1 MTTQEPELGKLE
13 WVDPR
18 DAWKHEALDFTPWLA
33 GNLGRLAAVLGIEL
47 ELQDSEVYVGTY
59 RADIVATDP
68 RDGSRVLIENQLED
82 ADLQHLGQLL
92 AYLPGLEAKVVV
104 WIAKDFD
111 EPNLSAIRWLND
123 HTEDQYAFF
132 AIRVRLARIG
142 TSPLAPVF
150 DVRQRPNNWDRR
162 VRSAAQHG
170 DFSALHQFYRE
181 FWSHVAE
188 RLSGDVTLGYAR
200 AWVHTFVEEADRRI
214 HLYVRQSDVRD
225 VGVRLTKNSDET
237 DERALSRIEPYLKPL
252 REATKGEHW
261 VDDKWGESRLEI
273 DTRDRANWNRIA
285 DWLHE
290 RLKVYKRVLRDT
302 EV

>member
-33 GNLGRLAAVLGIEL
+33 TNLDRLAEVLGIEL
-47 ELQDSEVYVGTY
+47 EFEDSEVYVGPY

-68 RDGSRVLIENQLED
+68 RDDSRVLIENQLED

-92 AYLPGLEAKVVV
+92 AYLAGLEAKVVV

-111 EPNLSAIRWLND
+111 EQNLSAIRWLND
-123 HTEDQYAFF
+123 HTDDEYAFF
-132 AIRVRLARIG
+132 AIRVRLARIRK
-142 TSPLAPVF
+142 SPLAPF
-150 DVRQRPNNWDRR
+150 FEVRQRPNNWDRQ
-162 VRSAAQHG
+162 VRNAAQHG
-170 DFSALHQFYRE
+170 ELSALGQFCRE

-188 RLSGDVTLGYAR
+188 RHPGDVRPGYAGTY
-200 AWVHTFVEEADRRI
+200 VHTNVEEAALRI
-214 HLYVRQSDVRD
+214 SRSVSYWC
-225 VGVRLTKNSDET
+225 VGVCLTGNHNEN

-252 REATKGEHW
+252 REATKSEHW

-273 DTRDRANWNRIA
+273 DTRDRNNWDRIA

-290 RLKVYKRVLRDT
+290 RLEVYKRVLRDT

>member
-1 MTTQEPELGKLE
+1 MTTQEPELGTLK

-18 DAWKHEALDFTPWLA
+18 DAWKLEAQDFTPWLSE
-33 GNLGRLAAVLGIEL
+33 NLDRLAAVLGIKLEL
-47 ELQDSEVYVGTY
+47 EGREVSVGPY

-111 EPNLSAIRWLND
+111 EQNLSAIRWLND
-123 HTEDQYAFF
+123 HTDDQYAFF

-142 TSPLAPVF
+142 ASPLAPVF
-150 DVRQRPNNWDRR
+150 EVRQRPNNWDRR
-162 VRSAAQHG
+162 VRNAAQQG
-170 DFSALHQFYRE
+170 ELAALYQFNRE
-181 FWSHVAE
+181 FWFHVAE
-188 RLSGDVTLGYAR
+188 RYSGDVRPGFAGAYVLTY
-200 AWVHTFVEEADRRI
+200 VEEAGLRI
-214 HLYVRQSDVRD
+214 SRYVRYSG
-225 VGVRLTKNSDET
+225 VGVYLTKNPNET
-237 DERALSRIEPYLKPL
+237 DESALSRIQPYLKPL
-252 REATKGEHW
+252 REETKGEFP
-261 VDDKWGESRLEI
+261 VIDEWGWSCLEI
-273 DTRDRANWNRIA
+273 NTRNRDNWNRMA

-290 RLKVYKRVLRDT
+290 RLEVYERVLRNT